1 MARRSPMNNRY
12 QKGST
17 PKGVTRKSA
26 ASAKPK
32 RAAGQSAKAKSRAK
46 HKKQKPPLLRQM
58 PNTPEYKAYR
68 KAWWYCLGLGL
79 VLMILSLVILQEDV
93 YTIFGLAEEQASTL
107 SLAITFMALI
117 SVGISLYLD
126 WGKIRPMVRTF
137 EAENKVSSADDKSD
151 KDGKNDKA
159 KKSKRSNNRRAD

>member
-1 MARRSPMNNRY
+1 
-12 QKGST
+12 
-17 PKGVTRKSA
+17 
-26 ASAKPK
+26 
-32 RAAGQSAKAKSRAK
+32 
-46 HKKQKPPLLRQM
+46 
-58 PNTPEYKAYR
+58 
-68 KAWWYCLGLGL
+68 
-79 VLMILSLVILQEDV
+79 MILSLVILQEDV